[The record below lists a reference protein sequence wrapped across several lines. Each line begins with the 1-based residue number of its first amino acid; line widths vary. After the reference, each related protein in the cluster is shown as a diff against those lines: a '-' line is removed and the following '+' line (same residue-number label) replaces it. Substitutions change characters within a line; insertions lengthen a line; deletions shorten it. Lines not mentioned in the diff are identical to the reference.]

1 VEILQDLT
9 VDFVLD
15 QLGSTAKEA
24 VSDARIFKIAGSVWQ
39 MEPTVGGALKLLSAT
54 DLPSLLTIPL
64 EDAKQLRLARA
75 TFILLVANVLPLHF
89 VNTAWATKNVSVPAL
104 NATLVLDTIKLLADA
119 LVPQIQIVHH
129 VEMLMDVS
137 GAPTLVFAHL
147 WEL

>member
-1 VEILQDLT
+1 
-9 VDFVLD
+9 
-15 QLGSTAKEA
+15 
-24 VSDARIFKIAGSVWQ
+24 
-39 MEPTVGGALKLLSAT
+39 
-54 DLPSLLTIPL
+54 L